1 MIKDIKFTAGLL
13 IEGRTN
19 KHDHRSLR
27 PLSLLN
33 TDIVADTMVWS
44 RPVTTG
50 PLPSPRAGHAAVVV
64 GGASGVLG
72 EEWSQMGSTSWNDG
86 PAKML
91 LFGGGDGSSY
101 LNDVC
106 CLDLNTL
113 SWSTLQTGGTVPSP
127 RSRHTMTLINE
138 GRSVLMLGGG
148 GDTHVYNDV
157 YVLDVETMKWSRAA
171 CHGQVPFSRWG
182 HTSLMLTD
190 RHCLIYGGH
199 DGQVMMNDMH
209 VLDTHT
215 WHWYQ
220 PQHLAPLAPG
230 LAPSPRAGHTAT
242 LVQIGASRKVFV
254 FGGGDGN
261 KIFND
266 SYLLDVDTCLHACQ
280 SPSTSPR
287 TGHVIWSKPHVKGSL
302 PAARC
307 AHTTTTIEGALVV
320 FGGGDGSRRF
330 KDVYVLDLN
339 GLGDD
344 NTQANLLLSDG
355 THQPSASI
363 AINST
368 NSTAVTPVVPT
379 SPRNHSPVN
388 SEQSAPHSP
397 QPNRNKPLKRSS
409 SSSSLSP
416 QSNLTPV
423 PPSSSTPTDVVS
435 WLGKIGMGKY
445 SDMFVKEEIDMSLL
459 PHLTEK
465 HLSENLRVPTLGA
478 RLRILNAI
486 SALKEQSRG
495 TPPVT
500 TSPQPPSRDQLK
512 IQQLESNM
520 NKLVSLI
527 SEASTV
533 VVERLAPRSN
543 GTNTIGTILNN
554 NIVNSSATTGCNLGP
569 GCNSS
574 ACK

>member
-1 MIKDIKFTAGLL
+1 
-13 IEGRTN
+13 
-19 KHDHRSLR
+19 
-27 PLSLLN
+27 
-33 TDIVADTMVWS
+33 MVWS

-64 GGASGVLG
+64 GGSGVLG
-72 EEWSQMGSTSWNDG
+72 EESNPLGSWNDG

-91 LFGGGDGSSY
+91 LFGGGDGNSY

-113 SWSTLQTGGTVPSP
+113 SWSVLQTGGTVPSP

-157 YVLDVETMKWSRAA
+157 YVLDVESMKWSRPA

-182 HTSLMLTD
+182 HTSLMLTE

-199 DGQVMMNDMH
+199 DGQVMMNDIH

-220 PQHLAPLAPG
+220 PQHLAPLTPG

-242 LVQIGASRKVFV
+242 LVQIGSTRKVFV

-266 SYLLDVDTCLHACQ
+266 SYLLDVDTCLLACQ
-280 SPSTSPR
+280 SAGTSPR
-287 TGHVIWSKPHVKGSL
+287 AGHVLWSKPHVKGSL

-344 NTQANLLLSDG
+344 STQANLLLSDG

-363 AINST
+363 AINNT
-368 NSTAVTPVVPT
+368 NTAPVTTVVPT
-379 SPRNHSPVN
+379 SPRNHSPGN
-388 SEQSAPHSP
+388 NAEPSPHSP
-397 QPNRNKPLKRSS
+397 QPNRNKPLKRSTS
-409 SSSSLSP
+409 SSSISP
-416 QSNLTPV
+416 QSTPV
-423 PPSSSTPTDVVS
+423 PAPPPPSPPTDVVS

-445 SDMFVKEEIDMSLL
+445 ADMFVKEEIDMTLL
-459 PHLTEK
+459 PYLTEK

-486 SALKEQSRG
+486 GALKEQSRG
-495 TPPVT
+495 TA
-500 TSPQPPSRDQLK
+500 SPQPSRDQLK
-512 IQQLESNM
+512 VQQLETTM

-527 SEASTV
+527 SEASSV
-533 VVERLAPRSN
+533 VVERLATTNNNNSSTSGHLFSTTAASN
-543 GTNTIGTILNN
+543 GT
-554 NIVNSSATTGCNLGP
+554 VYNSSSANGTNIGP
-569 GCNSS
+569 GCNGP

>member
-1 MIKDIKFTAGLL
+1 
-13 IEGRTN
+13 
-19 KHDHRSLR
+19 
-27 PLSLLN
+27 
-33 TDIVADTMVWS
+33 
-44 RPVTTG
+44 
-50 PLPSPRAGHAAVVV
+50 
-64 GGASGVLG
+64 
-72 EEWSQMGSTSWNDG
+72 MGSWNDG

-91 LFGGGDGSSY
+91 LFGGGDGNSY

-113 SWSTLQTGGTVPSP
+113 SWSVLQTGGTVPSP

-157 YVLDVETMKWSRAA
+157 YVLDVESMKWSRPV

-182 HTSLMLTD
+182 HTSLMLTE

-199 DGQVMMNDMH
+199 DGQVMMNDVH

-220 PQHLAPLAPG
+220 PQHLAPLTPG

-242 LVQIGASRKVFV
+242 LVQIGTSRKVFV

-266 SYLLDVDTCLHACQ
+266 SYLLDVDTCLAACQ
-280 SPSTSPR
+280 SPVTGTSPR
-287 TGHVIWSKPHVKGSL
+287 TGHVLWSKPHVKGSL

-339 GLGDD
+339 GLGDE

-363 AINST
+363 AINT
-368 NSTAVTPVVPT
+368 ANNSAAVVPT
-379 SPRNHSPVN
+379 SPRNHSPSN
-388 SEQSAPHSP
+388 IINEQSPHSP

-409 SSSSLSP
+409 SSSSISP
-416 QSNLTPV
+416 QSNPAPAPQ
-423 PPSSSTPTDVVS
+423 PPSPPTDVVS

-445 SDMFVKEEIDMSLL
+445 ADMFVKEEIDMALL

-486 SALKEQSRG
+486 SALKEQSRVS
-495 TPPVT
+495 TTTVV
-500 TSPQPPSRDQLK
+500 TSPQPSRDQLK
-512 IQQLESNM
+512 IQQLETTM

-527 SEASTV
+527 SEASNTV
-533 VVERLAPRSN
+533 MDRLATTRPSNTNSTSNSNSLSTSGSHGNAVSNGTTNSLGGSN
-543 GTNTIGTILNN
+543 GTNI
-554 NIVNSSATTGCNLGP
+554 GP
-569 GCNSS
+569 GCNGP